1 MVLNTKVY
9 GEGFPLIIIHG
20 LLGSLDNWQSIAKYL
35 GQKYQV
41 ITLDMRNHGRSE
53 HEEVF
58 TYDAMVQD
66 VVDTMQYMSISKAS
80 FIGHSMGGKIVM
92 YMALYHPEM
101 VEKLIVAD
109 IAPIN
114 YAAHHDDVFN
124 ALNAVPI
131 ESIENRSDAENII
144 AQHVKENDVVQF
156 LMKGLYRKEDNTFG
170 WRFNISIIE
179 KSYANILSFDINNE
193 VFEGE
198 TLFIR
203 GELSKYIQNKDWEHI
218 HELYPRAKLETIVGA
233 GHWLHADNPAEFYQT
248 VSKFIN
254 H

>member
-1 MVLNTKVY
+1 MVLNSKIY

-35 GQKYQV
+35 GQKHQV

-53 HEEVF
+53 HDDNF

-66 VVDTMQYMSISKAS
+66 VVDTMQHLSISKAN

-92 YMALYHPEM
+92 YMALNHPAM

-114 YAAHHDDVFN
+114 YTAHHDDVFS

-131 ESIENRSDAENII
+131 ESSENRKYAENII
-144 AQHVKENDVVQF
+144 AQHVKENNVVQF
-156 LMKGLYRKEDNTFG
+156 LMKGLYRKEDNSFG
-170 WRFNISIIE
+170 WRYNISSIE
-179 KSYANILSFDINNE
+179 KSYTNILSFDINNK

-203 GELSKYIQNKDWEHI
+203 GELSKYIQNKDWEYI
-218 HELYPRAKLETIVGA
+218 HELFPRAKLETMAGA
-233 GHWLHADNPAEFYQT
+233 GHWLHAQKPKEFIYIVEQ
-248 VSKFIN
+248 FL
-254 H
+254 